1 MTTCRFSETS
11 TLRRSDIFG
20 ITSAVLARPGSK
32 ETVIAAGNRALVGAD
47 GVVVEVTSCRAFW
60 PLLNGQ
66 QLLLT
71 ILTR

>member
-1 MTTCRFSETS
+1 M
-11 TLRRSDIFG
+11 RRSDIFG
-20 ITSAVLARPGSK
+20 ITSAVLARPGSE
-32 ETVIAAGNRALVGAD
+32 ETVIAAGNRVLVGAD
-47 GVVVEVTSCRAFW
+47 GAVVEVTSYRAFW